1 MPAPPGPEMRKINTS
16 CHAVVKG
23 NQGLNLVYQ
32 NQTLDFF
39 YVMYSGV
46 FVFPVVVSCYHMW
59 QPFAVPYEAKLVGKG
74 DDVKQTRGIGVR
86 LTHAQ
91 GSPSSTLLLIHN

>member
-1 MPAPPGPEMRKINTS
+1 
-16 CHAVVKG
+16 
-23 NQGLNLVYQ
+23 
-32 NQTLDFF
+32 
-39 YVMYSGV
+39 MYSGV